1 MAYSD
6 IEKFAIDSMLIEEE
20 YRRIDPQPVQG
31 EQSIMVQRDMKQ
43 WGVENGMWPNLAY
56 WKIVYDHAVARG
68 WTQEGF
74 DEMEI
79 IES

>member
-1 MAYSD
+1 MYTPNSTD
-6 IEKFAIDSMLIEEE
+6 LIFEEVD
-20 YRRIDPQPVQG
+20 RINAVPVQG

-43 WGVENGMWPNLAY
+43 WGVDNGMWPNLAY

-74 DEMEI
+74 TGMEI
-79 IES
+79 VE

>member
-1 MAYSD
+1 MTMDDQIY
-6 IEKFAIDSMLIEEE
+6 IEEE
-20 YRRIDPQPVQG
+20 INRINAGTAQG

-79 IES
+79 VE

>member
-6 IEKFAIDSMLIEEE
+6 IEKFAMDSLLIEEE
-20 YRRIDPQPVQG
+20 ARRIDSQPVQG
-31 EQSIMVQRDMKQ
+31 EQSIMVQKDMKQ
-43 WGVENGMWPNLAY
+43 WGVENGMWPNLTY

-74 DEMEI
+74 TGLEI
-79 IES
+79 IE

>member
-1 MAYSD
+1 MEFVWD
-6 IEKFAIDSMLIEEE
+6 EID
-20 YRRIDPQPVQG
+20 RIHNAGPAQG
-31 EQSIMVQRDMKQ
+31 EQSIMVQKDMKQ

-74 DEMEI
+74 TGLEMPHDD
-79 IES
+79 

>member
-1 MAYSD
+1 MYTPNSTD
-6 IEKFAIDSMLIEEE
+6 LIFEEVD
-20 YRRIDPQPVQG
+20 RINAVPVQG

-43 WGVENGMWPNLAY
+43 WGVDNGMWPNIAY

-74 DEMEI
+74 TGMEI
-79 IES
+79 VE

>member
-1 MAYSD
+1 MNIGD
-6 IEKFAIDSMLIEEE
+6 MLFIEEE
-20 YRRIDPQPVQG
+20 QNRINPGIAQG
-31 EQSIMVQRDMKQ
+31 EQSIMVQKDMKQ

-74 DEMEI
+74 TGMEVY
-79 IES
+79 

>member
-1 MAYSD
+1 MNIGD
-6 IEKFAIDSMLIEEE
+6 MLFIEEE
-20 YRRIDPQPVQG
+20 QNRINAGIAQG
-31 EQSIMVQRDMKQ
+31 EQSIMVQKDMKQ

-74 DEMEI
+74 TGMEVY
-79 IES
+79 